1 MRPGLLSDLISIGYE
16 IFLEGDNVRYRYR
29 KPDDPPDTAE
39 PLIDELRKNKAE
51 VVKILKMG
59 SADDTIEKSQPPS
72 NVKAVW
78 PPDAQSLV
86 DWFMTQEVPV
96 EPFLLE
102 PHLRVAEP
110 GKFFDSLR
118 REIEAGPRGP
128 RARMGT
134 LQWDLQKLKAYLN

>member
-1 MRPGLLSDLISIGYE
+1 MRSGLLSDLASIGYE
-16 IFLEGDNVRYRYR
+16 IFLEGNNVRYRYQ
-29 KPDDPPDTAE
+29 KPGNPPDTVK
-39 PLIDELRKNKAE
+39 PLIDELRKNKVE
-51 VVKILKMG
+51 VVNILRMV

-78 PPDAQSLV
+78 PPDAQSLM

-96 EPFLLE
+96 EPFYLE
-102 PHLRVAEP
+102 PHLRVADP

-134 LQWDLQKLKAYLN
+134 LQWDLRKLKAYLN